1 MISRY
6 EQFTFAISCIHRCI
20 QKIERE
26 EMEKCGYK
34 GVFAQY
40 LAAMYRHPEGLTSMQ
55 LSEICDKDKAA
66 VSRAVGEM
74 TDMNLIYRQSVTD
87 TDSHYRA
94 LLLLT
99 HKGRKAA
106 QYVCDRA
113 QAAVEAG
120 GEGLSDHS
128 RQIFYESM
136 ELIAENLEK
145 ISKDGLP
152 QK

>member
-6 EQFTFAISCIHRCI
+6 EQFTFAISSIHRCI
-20 QKIERE
+20 QRIERE

-55 LSEICDKDKAA
+55 LSDICDKDKAA

-74 TDMNLIYRQSVTD
+74 IEMNLVYRQSVNDHD
-87 TDSHYRA
+87 THYRA

-99 HKGRKAA
+99 QEGQAAA

-113 QAAVEAG
+113 QAAVDLVG
-120 GEGLSDHS
+120 GDLNDTE
-128 RQIFYESM
+128 RQIFYAA
-136 ELIAENLEK
+136 LGTIAENLEVVCK
-145 ISKDGLP
+145 EGLP
-152 QK
+152 EA

>member
-6 EQFTFAISCIHRCI
+6 EQFSSAISSIHRCV

-34 GVFAQY
+34 GVYAQY
-40 LAAMYRHPEGLTSMQ
+40 LATLYRHPEGLTSMQ

-74 TDMNLIYRQSVTD
+74 TEKNLIFRRSVTD
-87 TDSHYRA
+87 HDSHYRA

-99 HKGRKAA
+99 QEGHAAA
-106 QYVCDRA
+106 QYVCERA
-113 QAAVEAG
+113 QSAVDLVG
-120 GEGLSDHS
+120 KGLTEKN
-128 RQIFYESM
+128 RQAFYSALS
-136 ELIAENLEK
+136 LIAEHLDALCRE
-145 ISKDGLP
+145 GLP
-152 QK
+152 EE